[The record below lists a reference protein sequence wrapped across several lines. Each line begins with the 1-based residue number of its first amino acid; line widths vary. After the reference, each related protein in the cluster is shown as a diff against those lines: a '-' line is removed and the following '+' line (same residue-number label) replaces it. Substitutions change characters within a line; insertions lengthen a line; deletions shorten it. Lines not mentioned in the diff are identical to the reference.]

1 MKLSKKTL
9 PTIATVVL
17 AAAVAGTLAWE
28 VIERLAGAAGLAMD
42 LSVGPVSVD
51 FHVVSFSLR
60 ANPGTLLG
68 LAAGAL
74 LARAV

>member
-9 PTIATVVL
+9 PTIAAVVF

-42 LSVGPVSVD
+42 LSVGPLSVD
-51 FHVVSFSLR
+51 FHVLAISLR
-60 ANPGTLLG
+60 GNPGTLVG
-68 LAAGAL
+68 LAAGAVL
-74 LARAV
+74 GRAL